1 MKFITLAFILFLQ
14 ANQVLSYDTVQ
25 EKTFQLDRREEVSDK
40 KVKFDE
46 EKVAQEEKE
55 QKSRTP
61 SSYEKK
67 RQEAV
72 HWKIQQIIEKREARY

>member
-1 MKFITLAFILFLQ
+1 MKFITTAIILFIQSGILF
-14 ANQVLSYDTVQ
+14 SYDTVQ
-25 EKTFQLDRREEVSDK
+25 EKTFQLDRREEIKDEQVE
-40 KVKFDE
+40 FDE
-46 EKVAQEEKE
+46 EKVAQEENE

-61 SSYEKK
+61 SSFEKR